1 MLFSFQFVLSQY
13 IYLHR
18 QIMPKMMCLCLCL
31 WQHALLCSCL
41 PKSSSLNIFM
51 PLCSRKLNRL
61 NEQAKNKPSHLNGIT
76 CYFLKQNNSVN
87 QTACLNHLFVSSFC
101 AANAQDFRTAYLYLK
116 WPLSLSL
123 FLPVCSSHQN
133 KHKNKEKTHKFWLF
147 WGTTIDSAC

>member
-1 MLFSFQFVLSQY
+1 MQQEAKQAKWTSQ
-13 IYLHR
+13 
-18 QIMPKMMCLCLCL
+18 
-31 WQHALLCSCL
+31 
-41 PKSSSLNIFM
+41 
-51 PLCSRKLNRL
+51 
-61 NEQAKNKPSHLNGIT
+61 EQAKPFKWHYML
-76 CYFLKQNNSVN
+76 FLKQNNSVN